1 MAVIGIFAYQRGWNQ
16 TPYWIRQYIWCAV
29 VLEVMMWLPLI
40 ALRFFLPSDFPMG
53 QTFDFFAFIY
63 LVIVFLD
70 EILVWL
76 GIAIAAVLLVGMLI
90 PART

>member
-1 MAVIGIFAYQRGWNQ
+1 MALIGIFAYRRGWNQ
-16 TPYWIRQYIWCAV
+16 TPYWIRQYVWCAA
-29 VLEVMMWLPLI
+29 VLELMVLLPLI
-40 ALRFFLPSDFPMG
+40 ALGFFLPSDFAMG
-53 QTFDFFAFIY
+53 QTFEFFAFIY

>member
-1 MAVIGIFAYQRGWNQ
+1 
-16 TPYWIRQYIWCAV
+16 
-29 VLEVMMWLPLI
+29 
-40 ALRFFLPSDFPMG
+40 MG